1 MAEIPMEIII
11 ENETA
16 KDDQNKRS
24 LNSVPKPQTEMKEDI
39 QDERWTRLNAEI
51 EDYRNRLVEAA
62 RKGKDEMLKL
72 IKT

>member
-16 KDDQNKRS
+16 KVDQNKRS
-24 LNSVPKPQTEMKEDI
+24 LNSVTKPQTEMKEDI
-39 QDERWTRLNAEI
+39 QDESWTRLNAEI